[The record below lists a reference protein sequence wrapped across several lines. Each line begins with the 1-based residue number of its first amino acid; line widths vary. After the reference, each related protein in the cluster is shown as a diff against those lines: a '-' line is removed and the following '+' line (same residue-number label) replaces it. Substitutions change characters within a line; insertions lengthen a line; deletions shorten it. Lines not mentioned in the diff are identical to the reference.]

1 MIRIRCWVFLTMILS
16 ASLRAQEN
24 STSQDSLKLLS
35 SFLEKYPSFSMK
47 GDISTFR
54 PIPEVGKG
62 ELVVDSLNQSF
73 CFHYQSNKKSFDS
86 LIIKNELIERERNPK
101 TGKLIA
107 ESKSKKLSQRLVFQA
122 LLSLKKMPKELLEI
136 TFQPKLIF
144 KNKLNYLTLT
154 PKMPLNDISEITLA
168 FTPDPKPNTLSIK
181 DNEGQDSFWKIVSFK
196 KMSADDI
203 TKDKCWKP

>member
-1 MIRIRCWVFLTMILS
+1 MILS
-16 ASLRAQEN
+16 TTLGAKEN
-24 STSQDSLKLLS
+24 PTTQDSLNLLT

-62 ELVVDSLNQSF
+62 ELVVDSLKQSF
-73 CFHYQSNKKSFDS
+73 CFQYRSNKKSFDS
-86 LIIKNELIERERNPK
+86 LIINNELIERERNPK
-101 TGKLIA
+101 TGKLIS
-107 ESKSKKLSQRLVFQA
+107 ENKSKKLSQRLVFQA

-154 PKMPLNDISEITLA
+154 PNMPLGDLSEITLT

-181 DNEGQDSFWKIVSFK
+181 NKEAQDSFWKIENFK
-196 KMSADDI
+196 KMTSDDI
-203 TKDKCWKP
+203 KKDKCWNS